1 MTNTDNIQINRD
13 GEDTHKHLSCDQIE
27 EISKWEKFKSVIAY
41 FWSDRRPAIITVLLI
56 IFCALIFLIISD
68 KYKFQEL
75 LTDYFETKQLLS
87 TFIQLTTFFAILSI
101 WYRTIRKEWRQKLNK
116 FITVSFTYDNEL
128 RIRCRYA
135 KLSSEADAR
144 GMAQSFAQILNCG
157 RLDFAPSLQE
167 ITETIKADKNKNID
181 GDCCY
186 LINGGKPL
194 LHYDVVIHLI
204 KDIPVLCKNEENEIE
219 LKEGHFLQWDYPFAE
234 GRKKQE
240 PLK

>member
-1 MTNTDNIQINRD
+1 MTEEKKHKENKNIHI
-13 GEDTHKHLSCDQIE
+13 SCEHIKLV
-27 EISKWEKFKSVIAY
+27 SKWEKFKSVLAY
-41 FWSDRRPAIITVLLI
+41 FWHDRKPAIITVILI
-56 IFCALIFLIISD
+56 VFCALIILIVSD

-75 LTDYFETKQLLS
+75 FTDYFEAKQLLS
-87 TFIQLTTFFAILSI
+87 TLIQLTTFFAILSI

-116 FITVSFTYDNEL
+116 FITVSFTYESEL

-167 ITETIKADKNKNID
+167 ITETIKIDKNTKVEGGCI
-181 GDCCY
+181 C
-186 LINGGKPL
+186 LVNGGKPF

-204 KDIPVLCKNEENEIE
+204 EDIQVLCENGDNKIE
-219 LKEGHFLQWDYPFAE
+219 LKERHFLQWDYPFDIK
-234 GRKKQE
+234 RKTQE
-240 PLK
+240 LLK